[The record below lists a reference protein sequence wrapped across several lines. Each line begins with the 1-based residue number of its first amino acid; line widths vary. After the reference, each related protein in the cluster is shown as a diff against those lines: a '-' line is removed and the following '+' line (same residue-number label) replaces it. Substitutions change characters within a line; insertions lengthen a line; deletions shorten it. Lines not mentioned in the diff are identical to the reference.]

1 MIFRWMISSEM
12 SCQVVLAVLML
23 MNDYSQVRKTSNPH
37 MWSVGLRLI
46 IYLNLK
52 KIDYG

>member
-1 MIFRWMISSEM
+1 
-12 SCQVVLAVLML
+12 
-23 MNDYSQVRKTSNPH
+23 

-52 KIDYG
+52 KIDYGWLIGGAGDTIYS